1 MDKMKTIA
9 KWAIPA
15 AMAAMPLLSLALP
28 INPPGVNIPTGQ
40 ALTLGNVEAIIIRIA
55 NWLMIIG
62 VIIAVLF
69 LAWGGIKWITAGG
82 EPKAADEAK
91 GIIKNGFIGL
101 VILFGIGV
109 ILRTAAGLID
119 RTFFFG

>member
-15 AMAAMPLLSLALP
+15 AIVAMPLLSLAQ
-28 INPPGVNIPTGQ
+28 IPPPSGLNIPGGN
-40 ALTLGNVEAIIIRIA
+40 AITLNEVENIIIRIA

-82 EPKAADEAK
+82 DPKGADAAK
-91 GIIKNGFIGL
+91 TIIKNGIIGL
-101 VILFGIGV
+101 VVLFAIGV
-109 ILRTAAGLID
+109 ILRTAASLIT
-119 RTFFFG
+119 RTFF

>member
-1 MDKMKTIA
+1 MNKMKTIA

-15 AMAAMPLLSLALP
+15 AMVAMPLLSLAQ
-28 INPPGVNIPTGQ
+28 PPGLNIPTGQ
-40 ALTLGNVEAIIIRIA
+40 AITLGEVQNLITTIA

-82 EPKAADEAK
+82 DPKKADEAK
-91 GIIKNGFIGL
+91 TIIKNGFIGL

-109 ILRTAAGLID
+109 ILRTAAGLIS
-119 RTFFFG
+119 RTFFG